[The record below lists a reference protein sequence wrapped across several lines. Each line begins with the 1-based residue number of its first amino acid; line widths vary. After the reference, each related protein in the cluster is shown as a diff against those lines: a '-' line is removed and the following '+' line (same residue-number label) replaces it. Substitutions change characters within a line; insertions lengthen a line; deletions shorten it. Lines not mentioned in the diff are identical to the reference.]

1 MNYFKITFL
10 SVFLTF
16 VFCTSIYGSIEHY
29 YEDFYDEYGNT
40 VSNTIILEKDNEI
53 NINKGEGSSFFV
65 LLNGNPISNISY
77 ISCENKAFFPV
88 RELFETIGCDV
99 IWDSSYKTISIFG
112 LEKDIIINA
121 NNYILSIDKAYV
133 SADDLSIVLG
143 CNVSLMNYPY
153 TRLND
158 FARLR
163 CPLLIIDC
171 HDKDEVFSAEVLLD
185 ELKRKLYIALEN
197 FKETSEYRSDNNWDF
212 VIADIEN
219 KIKNMTITDE
229 FSNYYVFDGP
239 YAFYADKITG
249 EYYWELSKIHRGYI
263 KKLDFNDPYF
273 FAMDYFM
280 G

>member
-10 SVFLTF
+10 SIFLAF
-16 VFCTSIYGSIEHY
+16 VFCTSTYASIEHY

-40 VSNTIILEKDNEI
+40 VSSTIILEKDKEI
-53 NINKGEGSSFFV
+53 NINKGEGSSFFI
-65 LLNGNPISNISY
+65 LLNGSPISDISY
-77 ISCENKAFFPV
+77 ISYENKVFFPV
-88 RELFETIGCDV
+88 RELFEAIGSDV
-99 IWDSSYKTISIFG
+99 IWDSSHKTISISG
-112 LEKDIIINA
+112 LEKDIIINS
-121 NNYILSIDKAYV
+121 NNYMLSVDKAYV
-133 SADDLSIVLG
+133 SANDLSIVLG
-143 CNVSLMNYPY
+143 YDVSLMNYPY

-158 FARLR
+158 VSRLR

-171 HDKDEVFSAEVLLD
+171 YDKDEAIPAETLLD
-185 ELKRKLYIALEN
+185 ELKGKLFVALEN
-197 FKETSEYRSDNNWDF
+197 FKETSEYRSDNNWNF
-212 VIADIEN
+212 VIAEIEN

-239 YAFYADKITG
+239 YVFYVDKITG

-273 FAMDYFM
+273 FVMDYFM